1 MPTGTG
7 AREFR
12 VAGIYEPTPDPSRL
26 GAVPREVRLHLP
38 DLLDLTRSPGT
49 PAGTEYIAGIN
60 VALTDPADA
69 TAFSRDVNARMPG
82 VVARP
87 SSEAAGSAGPF
98 RVLERFHLA
107 IAVVTIV
114 ASTVFL
120 LALTIMLVDERR
132 ETVGI
137 LRLIGLPVRRVL
149 VQVLIEGLIVAGA
162 GAAFGLVLAV
172 LSEGLINAFFQ
183 WRYDTALVF
192 VRITRDVALTS
203 TAIAVPLG
211 ASATVARVVGAAAAQ
226 RTEAGQAMNA
236 VGFAWRSLVRQ
247 PARATL
253 GVLGVAAVGA
263 LLFDM
268 LLLSQGLVVS
278 MRDLLER
285 QGWDIR
291 VSAGDLPG
299 RGLRV
304 ARATN
309 TAERIA
315 ALPSV
320 GAALIIRVAD
330 ARIERGTGTPIAA
343 AFQGVSGY
351 SRRAGAP
358 ITPPWTIMR
367 GREATRRGRSG
378 HRRRHR
384 VRGQPADRRHDHAAR
399 LLRRRPRSPAARAPA
414 GRRDRG
420 VSIRGD
426 ERGHDGRLARGAES
440 RVRRQRRRRSR
451 PAARHVGQAM
461 PTRRRPL
468 FARRCRTFAP

>member
-1 MPTGTG
+1 MSFRTLLLALLILAAAPAIDAQDRPPDILISRQLATSEGLAVGTVVRLATDAAGTG

-69 TAFSRDVNARMPG
+69 RAFSRDVNARMPG

-149 VQVLIEGLIVAGA
+149 VQVLLEGLIVAGA

-211 ASATVARVVGAAAAQ
+211 ASATV
-226 RTEAGQAMNA
+226 
-236 VGFAWRSLVRQ
+236 
-247 PARATL
+247 
-253 GVLGVAAVGA
+253 VASWA
-263 LLFDM
+263 
-268 LLLSQGLVVS
+268 
-278 MRDLLER
+278 
-285 QGWDIR
+285 
-291 VSAGDLPG
+291 
-299 RGLRV
+299 
-304 ARATN
+304 
-309 TAERIA
+309 
-315 ALPSV
+315 
-320 GAALIIRVAD
+320 
-330 ARIERGTGTPIAA
+330 
-343 AFQGVSGY
+343 
-351 SRRAGAP
+351 
-358 ITPPWTIMR
+358 
-367 GREATRRGRSG
+367 
-378 HRRRHR
+378 
-384 VRGQPADRRHDHAAR
+384 
-399 LLRRRPRSPAARAPA
+399 LLRRS
-414 GRRDRG
+414 GL
-420 VSIRGD
+420 
-426 ERGHDGRLARGAES
+426 RLAR
-440 RVRRQRRRRSR
+440 R
-451 PAARHVGQAM
+451 
-461 PTRRRPL
+461 
-468 FARRCRTFAP
+468 